1 MFHYT
6 KAVLRAIPRLVMTYL
21 FKLKKY
27 GKHPDKY
34 PRAIRFATMR
44 KLSDR
49 ILRALGAKIQ
59 IFGLENLPDSNFC
72 MVSNHMSMIDPLPF
86 MVNYDKP
93 LTFVGKKELMD
104 MPMVPNDFKSIE
116 GEYIDYTKHLR
127 HFYLP
132 IIPKFGMN
140 GLFMA
145 LGMNVYFLR
154 KRLPFRAR
162 WGCLS
167 KNIFKHIEEMLVADI
182 PVVLAAGP
190 NWPNLF
196 GKHRLNMYEFLG
208 GQYVVTASMRAH
220 YVTVTAMDDEY
231 MTISS
236 WGKKFSI
243 KRDEFMEY
251 AGKHS
256 NFLFSSILVIKAGK

>member
-1 MFHYT
+1 M
-6 KAVLRAIPRLVMTYL
+6 AVKSLKRSFPIVKDDERSFYGGTQEWSR
-21 FKLKKY
+21 KKY
-27 GKHPDKY
+27 VRGYGCGTVACANVLKHTVD
-34 PRAIRFATMR
+34 R
-44 KLSDR
+44 K
-49 ILRALGAKIQ
+49 GP
-59 IFGLENLPDSNFC
+59 E
-72 MVSNHMSMIDPLPF
+72 VS
-86 MVNYDKP
+86 K
-93 LTFVGKKELMD
+93 
-104 MPMVPNDFKSIE
+104 

-162 WGCLS
+162 CGCLS
-167 KNIFKHIEEMLVADI
+167 KNIFKHIEEMLDADI

-236 WGKKFSI
+236 WGKKFYI